1 LKAEK
6 KTIFVITHRTSI
18 LRVVDKVLLLVN
30 GTSQAYGP
38 RDEVLARL
46 KKEPA
51 PAPRLQPAMQAGQKI
66 R

>member
-1 LKAEK
+1 LKVAK

-30 GTSQAYGP
+30 GVSQAYGP
-38 RDEVLARL
+38 RDEVLASL
-46 KKEPA
+46 KKA
-51 PAPRLQPAMQAGQKI
+51 PTPRLQPVMQAGQKI